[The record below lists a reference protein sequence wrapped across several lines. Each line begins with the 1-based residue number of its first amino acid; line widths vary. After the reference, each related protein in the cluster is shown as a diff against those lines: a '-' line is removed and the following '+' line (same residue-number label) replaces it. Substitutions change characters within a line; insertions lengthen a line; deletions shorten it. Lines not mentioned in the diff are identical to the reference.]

1 MENKKK
7 KKEEEEVVE
16 VVKTEQ
22 VKSKESNGFAIAGFV
37 CSIIS
42 VLSCQGT
49 CIIGLVL
56 SILGL
61 NKAKELNGE
70 GKGLSIAGI
79 VMGAIG
85 TVIMVVTL
93 FIICVIFVVAIIED
107 ETWDEDEYYDLE
119 IADVYDTIGC
129 NSTFCEMADDGSY
142 LKIDTNPKDI
152 ADYESTVALK
162 MIKEN
167 GLKLIGSDNSSTA
180 SLIPAHR
187 IKIDENLINHQLN
200 LNHFV
205 LEYEARSEIPFNYYD
220 EKFVSQVFPGA

>member
-1 MENKKK
+1 MENKNKNK

-85 TVIMVVTL
+85 TVIMIVTL
-93 FIICVIFVVAIIED
+93 FIICVVFVVAIIED

-162 MIKEN
+162 MIKEA
-167 GLKLIGSDNSSTA
+167 NSEFDFTE
-180 SLIPAHR
+180 SLFER
-187 IKIDENLINHQLN
+187 MQDTTKEDGKMTDENYLVEVRWTNSKEKG
-200 LNHFV
+200 
-205 LEYEARSEIPFNYYD
+205 LEVIYYMD
-220 EKFVSQVFPGA
+220 